1 MENTFKHRLGRH
13 FKLTQ
18 YNSVYLVLVI
28 LVLSALVYRPSFFRL
43 DNVNMILRQASA
55 LGILTMG
62 HLFVISAGCVDLSV
76 AAIMQMSIAV
86 FMVSVRMMGEEW
98 LLVGILISLVVALA
112 IGLLNGV
119 IVARWKVQPF
129 LATLFMGA
137 ILIGIRNLAFG
148 TTPLGVPPAPLVF
161 AIKGT
166 SETII
171 SNSIFMFLFVALITY
186 IIINHTVFGRRIMM
200 VGTNKIA
207 AAFSGIRVNR
217 TIITAY
223 CISAISAVF
232 AGIVATGY
240 LGFADQTTIGNGM
253 EMDSMVAAVLGG
265 NYLSGGR
272 ASVGGAIGGVLAMSL
287 ILNIVVL
294 FGLDIRFQYVLK
306 GLILIAVVY
315 VSARTK
321 NS

>member
-1 MENTFKHRLGRH
+1 MESTFKHNLGKH

-18 YNSVYLVLVI
+18 YNSVYLVLVV
-28 LVLSALVYRPSFFRL
+28 LVISALIYRPSFFRL

-86 FMVSVRMMGEEW
+86 FMVSVRTMGDEW
-98 LLVGILISLVVALA
+98 LFLGILISLVVALI
-112 IGLLNGV
+112 IGLINGL
-119 IVARWKVQPF
+119 IIARWNVQPF

-148 TTPLGVPPAPLVF
+148 TTPLGVPPAPLV
-161 AIKGT
+161 AAVKGNAQT
-166 SETII
+166 VI
-171 SNSIFMFLFVALITY
+171 SNCIFMFLLVALIAY

-200 VGTNKIA
+200 VGTNKVA
-207 AAFSGIRVNR
+207 ATFSGIRVNR

-240 LGFADQTTIGNGM
+240 LGFADQTTVGNGM
-253 EMDSMVAAVLGG
+253 ELDSLVAAVLGG

-272 ASVGGAIGGVLAMSL
+272 ASVSGAIGGVLAMSL

>member
-1 MENTFKHRLGRH
+1 MESTFKQILGKYFR
-13 FKLTQ
+13 LTQ
-18 YNSVYLVLVI
+18 YNSVFVVLII
-28 LVLSALVYRPSFFRL
+28 LVVSALLYRPSFFRL

-62 HLFVISAGCVDLSV
+62 HLFVISTGCVDLSV

-86 FMVSVRMMGEEW
+86 FMVSVRTMGNEW
-98 LLVGILISLVVALA
+98 LFVGILISLAVALV
-112 IGLLNGV
+112 IGV
-119 IVARWKVQPF
+119 INGLIIARWNVQPF

-148 TTPLGVPPAPLVF
+148 TTPLGVPPAPLVA
-161 AIKGT
+161 AIKGNAQT
-166 SETII
+166 VI
-171 SNSIFMFLFVALITY
+171 SNCIFMFLLVALIAH
-186 IIINHTVFGRRIMM
+186 IVINHTVFGRRVMM
-200 VGTNKIA
+200 VGTNRIA
-207 AAFSGIRVNR
+207 ATFSGIRVDR

-272 ASVGGAIGGVLAMSL
+272 ASVSGAIGGVLAMSL

-315 VSARTK
+315 VSARSK
-321 NS
+321 SA